1 MREAKRVL
9 LAPKVWGLLALLLAI
24 ELVLLVGQDVH
35 TDGFYD
41 AYREALPE
49 FAAMPLAEAEAAA
62 ERELTELRSVGRLRL
77 WQSELDEFTR
87 ESLREE
93 CAEAFGENFEER
105 LAAGE
110 FDLSEAALEENYLR
124 REVLNALLTQL
135 AHLREYPEYLAQVQK
150 NVTQMKALSI
160 FNRENSFTLR
170 NIEKTGRDFPRE
182 VELRLDND
190 FALTTLV
197 TDRLGG
203 YCLLVFT
210 LIFPLLLTE
219 ERKRGLWSLIHGA
232 PQGRGRL
239 ALRRAGLLLLGA
251 VLGTAVLLGGE
262 LIFCAQRFGGLGSL
276 TRNVQSVEAFSDF
289 PWVMPVWKALLAYFV
304 LKIVGMW
311 LVGLAVW
318 AILQAVN
325 HLPLAIAAAGVALAA
340 EYSLYCFLP
349 DSFAIVFLRYV
360 NLFALVDVPTVALH
374 YLNLNLFGMPVQGFL
389 LSVGLTLP
397 VAGALLALNIL
408 LAQRKKPVTRQNA
421 LLSLFDRIR
430 VPCSRAVGRL
440 HLFGLEL
447 YKVLWQQRG
456 LAVLLGV
463 ALFAFAVLEEPYP
476 DSQLYDTELAAL
488 SASMQGEITT
498 ETLAQIDELTEKYS
512 AWTPSEEVL
521 KQLDIL
527 ARLRETVVESL
538 EAEDGRW
545 LIDPRPFAALMGCN
559 INRYQR
565 QNATVLLLALVLLL
579 SGVFAHEPQNRMTQ
593 LLRGSPDGRAA
604 LWRKK
609 TAVTVILTFIT
620 WVIFEAGELC
630 LLAQSYDAV
639 AYAAPLQSFDAFADL
654 PYRVSLGVGVAG
666 YLVLRLVAML
676 AAAGVISLISCLSRQ
691 TNTAILLGCAVL
703 VLPACLSYMGI
714 TALEPLSFVVLFSPM
729 EAESYLAAVLVA
741 VACCAAT
748 FVLWNRGKRVKA

>member
-9 LAPKVWGLLALLLAI
+9 LSPKVWGLLALLLAI

-49 FAAMPLAEAEAAA
+49 FAAMPVAEAQETA
-62 ERELTELRSVGRLRL
+62 ERELTELRSVGKLRL
-77 WQSELDEFTR
+77 WQSEIDEFTR
-87 ESLREE
+87 ESIRGE
-93 CAEAFGENFEER
+93 CAEAFGEDFEER

-110 FDLSEAALEENYLR
+110 FDLGEAAMQENYLR
-124 REVLNALLTQL
+124 REVLNAILTQL

-170 NIEKTGRDFPRE
+170 NIEKTGRDFPQA

-190 FALTTLV
+190 FALTALM
-197 TDRLGG
+197 TDNIGG
-203 YCLLVFT
+203 YCLLVFILVFT
-210 LIFPLLLTE
+210 LLFFE
-219 ERKRGLWSLIHGA
+219 ERKSGLWSLVHGA

-262 LIFCAQRFGGLGSL
+262 LIFCAGRYGGLGSL
-276 TRNVQSVEAFSDF
+276 TRNVQSVEVFADF
-289 PWVMPVWKALLAYFV
+289 PWVMSVREALVGYFL

-311 LVGLAVW
+311 LVGMAVW
-318 AILQAVN
+318 AIMQAVN
-325 HLPLAIAAAGVALAA
+325 HLPLAIAAAGIALAA
-340 EYSLYCFLP
+340 EYSLYRFIP

-389 LSVGLTLP
+389 LSMALTVP
-397 VAGALLALNIL
+397 ISGVLLFLNVL
-408 LAQRKKPVTRQNA
+408 LAQRKKPVTRRNA
-421 LLSLFDRIR
+421 LLSLFDRVR
-430 VPCSRAVGRL
+430 VPCSKAVGRL
-440 HLFGLEL
+440 HLFGQEL
-447 YKVLWQQRG
+447 YKLLWQQKG

-463 ALFAFAVLEEPYP
+463 ALFAFAVLEAPYP
-476 DSQLYDTELAAL
+476 DSELYDAELAAL

-498 ETLAQIDELTEKYS
+498 KTLAQIDELTEKYS
-512 AWTPSEEVL
+512 AWNPSEEVL
-521 KQLDIL
+521 RQLDIL

-538 EAEDGRW
+538 DAGDGRW
-545 LIDPRPFAALMGCN
+545 LIDPQPFAALMGGDVN
-559 INRYQR
+559 HYQR

-579 SGVFAHEPQNRMTQ
+579 SGVFAQEAQNRMTQ
-593 LLRGSPDGRAA
+593 LLRGSPRGRAV

-609 TAVTVILTFIT
+609 MAAAVVLTVMM
-620 WVIFEAGELC
+620 WAIFEAGELR
-630 LLAQSYDAV
+630 LIAKTYESV
-639 AYAAPLQSFDAFADL
+639 AYAAPLQSFEAFADL
-654 PYRVSLGVGVAG
+654 PYRISLGVAVAG
-666 YLVLRLVAML
+666 YLLLRLLAML
-676 AAAGVISLISCLSRQ
+676 AAASVISLISCLSRQ

-714 TALEPLSFVVLFSPM
+714 TALEPLSFVLLFSPM
-729 EAESYLAAVLVA
+729 EADGYGVA
-741 VACCAAT
+741 VALTLVCGAGT
-748 FVLWNRGKRVKA
+748 FLLWNKGKTER